1 MRAVREIE
9 AAIEAARVGA
19 AILLQHW
26 EQFGKE
32 DAHIKACNDWV
43 SRADR
48 ESEKAIASFLHDLFP
63 DDAILGEEGGM
74 SVDGLTARTWITE
87 PLDGKR
93 VSTRRKR
100 DRVA

>member
-1 MRAVREIE
+1 LG
-9 AAIEAARVGA
+9 AARKGRR
-19 AILLQHW
+19 
-26 EQFGKE
+26 
-32 DAHIKACNDWV
+32 HIKARNDWV

-63 DDAILGEEGGM
+63 RDAILGEESGI
-74 SVDGLTARTWITE
+74 SVTGAVNGRSWITE